1 MLKRNK
7 YGTLCVGMQYNV
19 VYFAILTGM
28 KDINNTSSYA
38 HIKTGFLSCINPLD
52 FIPHE

>member
-1 MLKRNK
+1 M
-7 YGTLCVGMQYNV
+7 VYNV

-28 KDINNTSSYA
+28 KYINNTVIHA

-52 FIPHE
+52 FILHE